1 MIDLLPRSGKT
12 SKREEEET
20 KERGNVGVM
29 SFVYTLFI
37 PGKQKAPQL
46 Q

>member
-1 MIDLLPRSGKT
+1 MIDLLPGSGKT

-29 SFVYTLFI
+29 SFVYT
-37 PGKQKAPQL
+37 QKTESPSTSIS
-46 Q
+46 